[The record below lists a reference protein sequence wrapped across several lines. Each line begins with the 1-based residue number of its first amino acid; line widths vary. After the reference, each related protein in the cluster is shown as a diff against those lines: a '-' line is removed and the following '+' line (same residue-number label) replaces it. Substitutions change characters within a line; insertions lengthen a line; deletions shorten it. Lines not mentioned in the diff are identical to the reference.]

1 MPMFVAASAGTSL
14 LASAQMRSRPRS
26 RRWLAVGG
34 SFLAVFLAPQVAS
47 AQITID
53 PTVTPTRPPDNFV
66 NWFAYGTLAL
76 GVLIALAILAAYL
89 RFSTRF
95 FGEREERGPRIGTP
109 APPVV
114 TVGQMSSSQPQALAA
129 SLTRPPLPVR
139 QSPVPGGAAS
149 AGQASGVATERAPT
163 PAASPTPVAERPAGP
178 VAEGRP
184 EAPTGPAVETQP
196 QADAPG
202 KVTKAPAEAEAEPEP
217 SEPPQEEEEATV
229 EAATPGSQ
237 RAEEAEAEQPVA
249 EAEQPAAEA
258 EQPAAEATAAS
269 EAEQPAAE
277 AETAQQQPQAT
288 QPAPEPEPAAPA
300 RPAGGADLDQ
310 ETYDRVLQE
319 QLGKGL
325 DRRVAEGKARSAA
338 VKAARAKSEA

>member
-1 MPMFVAASAGTSL
+1 
-14 LASAQMRSRPRS
+14 MRSRPRP

-34 SFLAVFLAPQVAS
+34 SFLAVVLAPQAAS
-47 AQITID
+47 AQVTID

-89 RFSTRF
+89 RFSNRF

-114 TVGQMSSSQPQALAA
+114 TVGQMSGSQPQALAA

-184 EAPTGPAVETQP
+184 EAPTGPAVQTQP

-202 KVTKAPAEAEAEPEP
+202 KVTKAPAETEAEP
-217 SEPPQEEEEATV
+217 SEPPQEEEEATA
-229 EAATPGSQ
+229 EAATPQ
-237 RAEEAEAEQPVA
+237 PRPAEAEPEQPAAEAAEAEQQPAEAAEAEQPA
-249 EAEQPAAEA
+249 EAAEVEQPAAEA
-258 EQPAAEATAAS
+258 EQPAAEA
-269 EAEQPAAE
+269 EQPE
-277 AETAQQQPQAT
+277 AGAG
-288 QPAPEPEPAAPA
+288 PEHAAPA
-300 RPAGGADLDQ
+300 RPAGSGDLDQ

-319 QLGKGL
+319 QLDKGM

>member
-1 MPMFVAASAGTSL
+1 
-14 LASAQMRSRPRS
+14 MRSRPRS

-34 SFLAVFLAPQVAS
+34 SFLTVFLVPLAAS

-184 EAPTGPAVETQP
+184 EATTGPAVETQP

-202 KVTKAPAEAEAEPEP
+202 KVSKAPAEAEAEP
-217 SEPPQEEEEATV
+217 SEPPQEEEEATA

-237 RAEEAEAEQPVA
+237 RAPEAAEAEAEQATA
-249 EAEQPAAEA
+249 EVEQSAVQAEPAPESTPPQPRQQPQAAEA
-258 EQPAAEATAAS
+258 EA
-269 EAEQPAAE
+269 
-277 AETAQQQPQAT
+277 
-288 QPAPEPEPAAPA
+288 EPEPAAPA

-319 QLGKGL
+319 QLGKGM

>member
-1 MPMFVAASAGTSL
+1 
-14 LASAQMRSRPRS
+14 MRSRPRS

-34 SFLAVFLAPQVAS
+34 SFLAVFLAPQAAS

-202 KVTKAPAEAEAEPEP
+202 KVTKAPAEAEAEP
-217 SEPPQEEEEATV
+217 SEPPQEEEEATA
-229 EAATPGSQ
+229 EAATPEAQ
-237 RAEEAEAEQPVA
+237 RAEAADAATEAEP
-249 EAEQPAAEA
+249 EQPAAKDEAPAAEPEQSAAEPEQSPAEA
-258 EQPAAEATAAS
+258 EQPAAEAT
-269 EAEQPAAE
+269 PA
-277 AETAQQQPQAT
+277 QQPQQP
-288 QPAPEPEPAAPA
+288 QPAETEAEPEPAPPA

-319 QLGKGL
+319 QLGKGM

>member
-1 MPMFVAASAGTSL
+1 
-14 LASAQMRSRPRS
+14 
-26 RRWLAVGG
+26 
-34 SFLAVFLAPQVAS
+34 
-47 AQITID
+47 
-53 PTVTPTRPPDNFV
+53 
-66 NWFAYGTLAL
+66 
-76 GVLIALAILAAYL
+76 
-89 RFSTRF
+89 
-95 FGEREERGPRIGTP
+95 
-109 APPVV
+109 
-114 TVGQMSSSQPQALAA
+114 MSSSQPQALAA

-217 SEPPQEEEEATV
+217 SEPPQEEEEATA

-237 RAEEAEAEQPVA
+237 PAEEADAATEA

-258 EQPAAEATAAS
+258 EQPAAEA
-269 EAEQPAAE
+269 EQPAAE
-277 AETAQQQPQAT
+277 TETAQQQQPQAT
-288 QPAPEPEPAAPA
+288 QPAPEPEPAASA